1 MPAPRA
7 AVRIARRRVVERQPQ
22 LVRDRGEPRQHVREL
37 FPLLFGRAL
46 ADGLSE
52 LSDFLGEPCHRRRG
66 APCPIALAVRVAHE
80 CLEPIEVHNR
90 TIFANREDA
99 GRQLAAL
106 LDDLHGRPD
115 VLLLGLPRGGVPVA
129 RAVAVALAAPL
140 DVFVV
145 RKLGAP
151 QQPELALGAIA
162 RGGTIVWTDD
172 IVRQL
177 GVDSARL
184 QPIIDAQRQ
193 EVESR
198 ERRYRG
204 ERPPLELGGR
214 TVVLVDDGLATGA
227 TMRAAVAAVRP
238 AAASVIVAVP
248 VGAPEAVEMLR
259 ADVDRLEVVSTPSDF
274 AAVGLWYQDFR
285 QVTDEEVRRLLA

>member
-1 MPAPRA
+1 M
-7 AVRIARRRVVERQPQ
+7 
-22 LVRDRGEPRQHVREL
+22 L
-37 FPLLFGRAL
+37 FACAL
-46 ADGLSE
+46 AHGLSE
-52 LSDFLGEPCHRRRG
+52 LPDLLGEPSHRGRG
-66 APCPIALAVRVAHE
+66 TPRPVALAVRVAHE

-106 LDDLHGRPD
+106 LDDLRGRPD
-115 VLLLGLPRGGVPVA
+115 VLVLGLPRGGVPVA
-129 RAVAVALAAPL
+129 RAVAAALAAPL

-162 RGGTIVWTDD
+162 SGGTIVLNDD

-177 GVDSARL
+177 SVDSARL
-184 QPIIDAQRQ
+184 QPIIDAQRH
-193 EVESR
+193 EVEWR

-204 ERPPLELGGR
+204 ERPPLDLGGR

-238 AAASVIVAVP
+238 AVAAVIVAVP
-248 VGAPEAVEMLR
+248 VGAPEAVAMLR
-259 ADVDRLEVVSTPSDF
+259 RDVDRLEVVSTPPDF
-274 AAVGLWYQDFR
+274 AAVGLWYRDFR
-285 QVTDEEVRRLLA
+285 QVSDEEVRRLLA